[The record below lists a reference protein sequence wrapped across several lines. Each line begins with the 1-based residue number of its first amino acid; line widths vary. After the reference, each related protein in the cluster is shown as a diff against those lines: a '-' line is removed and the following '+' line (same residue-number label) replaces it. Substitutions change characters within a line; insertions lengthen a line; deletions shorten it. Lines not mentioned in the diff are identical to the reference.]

1 MNKTWIQAIDK
12 ILLIDIIV
20 LSKQIIFLDKY
31 MNKLDNLKKLCNL
44 VRYDIFTST
53 THAGSGHPTSSLSAV
68 ELMTVLFFG
77 GFLRLDIENPKNL
90 ANDRVIFSKGHAS
103 PLLYSLFHASGAIN
117 YQDLLKLRKIDSPL
131 EGHPTPSFPFVDV
144 ATGSLG
150 QGLSCGLGMA
160 LGVKLN
166 IDFHSQ
172 ETEHLPN
179 IYVLLGDSEMAEGQI
194 WEAIQIASFYKLNN
208 LIGILDVNR
217 LGQTGE
223 TMLGWNTQ
231 AYEKRISSFGW
242 NTVVV
247 NNGNDVGQV
256 YRAFED
262 IKDNN
267 DKPVMIIAKTVKG
280 KGVSFM
286 EDKEN
291 WHGKV
296 LLKEELKQALDEI
309 QKDEKVDVNTKEKI
323 IKPRSS
329 FFINSKGQ
337 EEYEG
342 LNCNYNQETSTR
354 EAYGDAL
361 VSLGEIN
368 PRVVVLDAETSN
380 STYSIKFKEKFK
392 NRFFEMF
399 IAEQNMISTACGL
412 SSQGYIPFVSSF
424 SAFLT
429 RGFDQMRM
437 AQYSNSNIKITGSHA
452 GVSIGEDGP
461 SQMGLEDLA
470 MARSL
475 LKSTVFYPSDAVS
488 TVKLVNLMSLTNGL
502 FYMRTTRG
510 KTPILY
516 SPHDEFKIGGSK
528 IIYESRQD
536 NAVIFAAGIT
546 LHQAI
551 EAYNKLK
558 KEGINIC
565 VVDLYSVKPID
576 KKTINAL
583 TLKIKNII
591 VVEDHYPY
599 GGLGEAVLSSLSS
612 SNLKEYNFRHL
623 CVNKLPKSGTPK
635 ELLEYEDINA
645 DSIAD
650 AVKSFT

>member
-1 MNKTWIQAIDK
+1 MD
-12 ILLIDIIV
+12 
-20 LSKQIIFLDKY
+20 
-31 MNKLDNLKKLCNL
+31 KLDNLKKLSTL
-44 VRYDIFTST
+44 IRHDILTST
-53 THAGSGHPTSSLSAV
+53 TCAGSGHPTSSLSPV

-77 GFLRLDIENPKNL
+77 GFLRFDIENPKNL

-103 PLLYSLFHASGAIN
+103 PLLYSLFHVSGAID
-117 YQDLLKLRKIDSPL
+117 YQDLLKLRDINSPL

-172 ETEHLPN
+172 ETERLPN
-179 IYVLLGDSEMAEGQI
+179 IYVLLGDSEMTEGQI
-194 WEAIQIASFYKLNN
+194 WEAMQIASFYKLNN

-231 AYEKRISSFGW
+231 AIEKRISSFGW
-242 NTVVV
+242 NTKVI
-247 NNGNDVGQV
+247 NNGNDIPQV
-256 YRAFED
+256 YDAFKS

-267 DKPVMIIAKTVKG
+267 DKPVMIIAKTIKG
-280 KGVSFM
+280 KGVSFL

-309 QKDEKVDVNTKEKI
+309 QKDEKVDINTKGEI

-329 FFINSKGQ
+329 FFIDSKKD
-337 EEYEG
+337 EESG
-342 LNCNYNQETSTR
+342 DLTFNFNKETSTR

-361 VSLGEIN
+361 VRLGEIN
-368 PRVVVLDAETSN
+368 PYLVVLDAETSN
-380 STYSIKFKEKFK
+380 STFAIKFKERFK

-399 IAEQNMISTACGL
+399 TAEQNMISTACGL
-412 SSQGYIPFVSSF
+412 STQGYIPFVSSF

-429 RGFDQMRM
+429 RGLDQMRM

-452 GVSIGEDGP
+452 GVSIGKDGP

-488 TVKLVNLMSLTNGL
+488 TLKLVNLMCLTNGL
-502 FYMRTTRG
+502 FYLRTTRG

-516 SPHDEFKIGGSK
+516 SPYDEFKIGGSK
-528 IIYESRQD
+528 IIYESKQD
-536 NAVIFAAGIT
+536 KAVVFAAGIT
-546 LHQAI
+546 VHQAI
-551 EAYNKLK
+551 EAYNRLK
-558 KEGINIC
+558 KEGVNIC

-591 VVEDHYPY
+591 VVEDHYPC

-612 SNLKEYNFRHL
+612 NTSKEYNFRHL
-623 CVNKLPKSGTPK
+623 CVNKLPMSGTCK
-635 ELLEYEDINA
+635 ELLEYEGINA
-645 DSIAD
+645 DSITG
-650 AVKSFT
+650 AVKSFA